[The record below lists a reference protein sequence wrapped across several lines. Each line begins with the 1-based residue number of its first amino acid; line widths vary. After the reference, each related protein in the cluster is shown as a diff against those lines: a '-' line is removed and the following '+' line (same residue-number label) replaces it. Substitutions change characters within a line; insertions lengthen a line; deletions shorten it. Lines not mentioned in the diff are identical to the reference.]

1 MKESKAGNNEA
12 SATKADDAGKYPGVA
27 IDVADGDETNAADVK
42 ERTLTLG
49 FNREVIQQ
57 SRFMQWRAAV
67 HSSSVR
73 STIICRFAIAPIS
86 LISWLTRSM
95 VVVLANSAMIS

>member
-49 FNREVIQQ
+49 FNPRNEKK
-57 SRFMQWRAAV
+57 F
-67 HSSSVR
+67 SSPVLCSGAR
-73 STIICRFAIAPIS
+73 PC
-86 LISWLTRSM
+86 TRR
-95 VVVLANSAMIS
+95 VCGRLLYGGLP